1 MFGFLE
7 FFDILTN
14 FFLFGLFRRGVVTGP
29 GTIYETNGNVRNLGD
44 NESLSLRT
52 EVNKY
57 MQLITTLLD
66 YLGLTRMVQNYVDFV
81 SNLQLPKLF

>member
-1 MFGFLE
+1 M
-7 FFDILTN
+7 
-14 FFLFGLFRRGVVTGP
+14 
-29 GTIYETNGNVRNLGD
+29 TIYETNGNVLNLGD

-52 EVNKY
+52 EANKY